1 MSGGRPIR
9 VLVVA
14 AFPVQYSTPQFV
26 RYTQDARLDIT
37 VAYCSLPGIEPGVDP
52 GFGIEVRWDIP
63 LLDGYQWVHP
73 ADRSPRWIQRMI
85 GAFNPGIWR
94 VVREGRFDVVVC
106 YGYRSATQ
114 WIAAMATR
122 SAGSKL
128 VWTTDAT
135 TLRSRPG
142 TVGQSWKPILKR
154 VVLPVLFR
162 SGDAVFAPSTKTA
175 DFVRTIGV
183 EANRVFVT
191 PFVVD
196 NDFFERGARDADPA
210 ALRGAWGV
218 PQEAFVALFS
228 GKLVRWKRPVDML
241 DAATRVPGLFAVF
254 AGDGELRSVLER
266 RARVLGV
273 TDRVRMLGFV
283 NQTHLPAT
291 YRAADVLVL
300 PSEFEPFGV
309 VVMRPL
315 RRGRQPLRPPFVV
328 LRGISCG
335 TMRRASPTLA
345 ETWQHSPHIFD
356 GLHQTLSLG
365 IGAPGVPDCVS
376 PSGVRPTTPRRSPPR
391 SSGSLVNG
399 RECPELIRSG
409 IPRRDGMVAVRNG
422 RLIGGACGRHCH
434 WGDPTSGA
442 PFAVTDS
449 SNPRIAFLDFRPIPT
464 A

>member
-1 MSGGRPIR
+1 
-9 VLVVA
+9 
-14 AFPVQYSTPQFV
+14 
-26 RYTQDARLDIT
+26 
-37 VAYCSLPGIEPGVDP
+37 
-52 GFGIEVRWDIP
+52 
-63 LLDGYQWVHP
+63 
-73 ADRSPRWIQRMI
+73 MI

-309 VVMRPL
+309 VVNEAFASGTPAIATTLCGASGDLVRDNETGFTYACGDVAALASHL
-315 RRGRQPLRPPFVV
+315 RRL
-328 LRGISCG
+328 
-335 TMRRASPTLA
+335 AS
-345 ETWQHSPHIFD
+345 D
-356 GLHQTLSLG
+356 
-365 IGAPGVPDCVS
+365 
-376 PSGVRPTTPRRSPPR
+376 
-391 SSGSLVNG
+391 
-399 RECPELIRSG
+399 PELRDRCARGARLRISKWGPADNAEAFAAAVIRITG
-409 IPRRDGMVAVRNG
+409 ERA
-422 RLIGGACGRHCH
+422 
-434 WGDPTSGA
+434 
-442 PFAVTDS
+442 
-449 SNPRIAFLDFRPIPT
+449 
-464 A
+464 